1 MAEPPKRDAWP
12 QVRRALIIFALL
24 AGGIGVFSILGGRQG
39 DFEAGL
45 PGAIVG
51 ASAAAVVVVV
61 ELIGRRLTRKP
72 PGADGKGGVETE
84 TQIGT
89 L

>member
-1 MAEPPKRDAWP
+1 MAELQKRGAWP
-12 QVRRALIIFALL
+12 QIRRALIISALL
-24 AGGIGVFSILGGRQG
+24 AGGIAVLSLLGGREG

-51 ASAAAVVVVV
+51 ASVGAVVVVV

-72 PGADGKGGVETE
+72 PAPDGKGGVETE
-84 TQIGT
+84 TQKGT
-89 L
+89 